1 LFDVSP
7 PTAVVL
13 LKIGL
18 APHFINHRSHGR
30 MFRKQEIVDLFVSK
44 DENSYLIYNP
54 FAINVPKLYIIEINE
69 DKFHYNNWI
78 IVYGF
83 EYKAVL

>member
-1 LFDVSP
+1 
-7 PTAVVL
+7 
-13 LKIGL
+13 
-18 APHFINHRSHGR
+18 

-83 EYKAVL
+83 EYKAVLWTLELERRIDFLQFI

>member
-1 LFDVSP
+1 
-7 PTAVVL
+7 
-13 LKIGL
+13 
-18 APHFINHRSHGR
+18 

-83 EYKAVL
+83 EYKAVLIMNARIRENNKFPSILYRR